1 MVAPVVAAAGAV
13 VAPKV
18 VESASDDQGLIN
30 QAFKLTVLIALALAV
45 GVGLF
50 LIWRLTGV
58 FAGVF
63 DILDGG
69 LDTVQTL
76 VSVPGLAIT
85 ALISA
90 TPLGRGYL
98 AVRKFFD

>member
-1 MVAPVVAAAGAV
+1 MAAPIVAAAAAAAG
-13 VAPKV
+13 PKV
-18 VESASDDQGLIN
+18 IESATDDQGLIN

-63 DILDGG
+63 NIIDSGFDLVE
-69 LDTVQTL
+69 TV
-76 VSVPGLAIT
+76 VSLPGAAFTAIFT
-85 ALISA
+85 AL
-90 TPLGRGYL
+90 PFGRGIR
-98 AVRKFFD
+98 AFGRFFD

>member
-1 MVAPVVAAAGAV
+1 MAAPIVAAAGAV

-18 VESASDDQGLIN
+18 VESATDDQGLIN
-30 QAFKLTVLIALALAV
+30 QAFKLTVLIALAMAV
-45 GVGLF
+45 GVGIF

-63 DILDGG
+63 DILDSG
-69 LDTVQTL
+69 LETIETV
-76 VSVPGLAIT
+76 VSAPALAIT

-90 TPLGRGYL
+90 TPLGRGFL
-98 AVRKFFD
+98 AVRNFFD

>member
-1 MVAPVVAAAGAV
+1 MI
-13 VAPKV
+13 
-18 VESASDDQGLIN
+18 ESATDDQGLIN

-63 DILDGG
+63 NIIDSGIDLVE
-69 LDTVQTL
+69 TV
-76 VSVPGLAIT
+76 VSLPGAAFTAVLT
-85 ALISA
+85 AL
-90 TPLGRGYL
+90 PFGRGFVAFRRL
-98 AVRKFFD
+98 FD

>member
-1 MVAPVVAAAGAV
+1 MVAPVVAAA

-18 VESASDDQGLIN
+18 VESATDDQGLIN

-50 LIWRLTGV
+50 LIWKLTEV

-63 DILDGG
+63 DILDSG
-69 LDTVQTL
+69 LNNLESL

-85 ALISA
+85 AIISA
-90 TPLGRGYL
+90 TPLGRGWN
-98 AVRKFFD
+98 AVKNLFS

>member
-1 MVAPVVAAAGAV
+1 MVAPIVAAAGAV

-18 VESASDDQGLIN
+18 VESATDDQGLIN
-30 QAFKLTVLIALALAV
+30 QAFKLTVLIGLALAV
-45 GVGLF
+45 GVGIF

-63 DILDGG
+63 NIIDSGFNFVE
-69 LDTVQTL
+69 TV
-76 VSVPGLAIT
+76 VSAPALAIT

-90 TPLGRGYL
+90 TPLGRGWNG
-98 AVRKFFD
+98 VRNLFS